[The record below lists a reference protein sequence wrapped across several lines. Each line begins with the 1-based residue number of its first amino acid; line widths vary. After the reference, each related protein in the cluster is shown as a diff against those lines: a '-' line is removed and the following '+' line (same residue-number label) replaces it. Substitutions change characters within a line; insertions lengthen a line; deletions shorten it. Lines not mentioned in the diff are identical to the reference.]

1 MAQQMASAAVLPP
14 SQPPVPFQQGGTA
27 TTAMNPAPGPYSP
40 YGNNPLLVNPPAPPG
55 APDPATAGGGGVTG
69 PQGGNGS
76 FNPMMPDR
84 LNEYGGQQIAG
95 AQPNAADY
103 NSVQNYANAAYE
115 NSQRY
120 MAPQHASQNRRMQQE
135 MINKGIDP
143 NSAQGQEMQKMMA
156 MQQGDQQNAAMFGAM
171 QFGQGIQNQM
181 AQQKQAQAGLAGQMQ
196 QAFWNQQG
204 NADQRRLQAY
214 LGNQQ
219 NQLGYAGLEN
229 QANIASMQDKTS
241 RLGIQNNY
249 NLGMAGIDAQRYT
262 ADLNHQL
269 GMGNLD
275 LHRQGQDFNQQ
286 QQYQDQITM
295 ALMGMTPVP
304 GTTAIDPTGA
314 FNQTIGSAGQ
324 NQGILGRLGG
334 F

>member
-1 MAQQMASAAVLPP
+1 
-14 SQPPVPFQQGGTA
+14 
-27 TTAMNPAPGPYSP
+27 
-40 YGNNPLLVNPPAPPG
+40 
-55 APDPATAGGGGVTG
+55 
-69 PQGGNGS
+69 
-76 FNPMMPDR
+76 MMPDR

-275 LHRQGQDFNQQ
+275 LHRQGQDFNQMLGLEGIDFRNRQYSDQQ